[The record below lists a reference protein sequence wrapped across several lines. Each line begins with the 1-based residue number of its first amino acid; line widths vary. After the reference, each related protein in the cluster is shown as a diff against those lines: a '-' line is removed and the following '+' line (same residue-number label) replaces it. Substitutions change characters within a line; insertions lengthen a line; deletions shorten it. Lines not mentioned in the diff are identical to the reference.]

1 MSIPYTSE
9 FTPYDLFGRVTLNIR
24 AVFTL
29 KENVEGSVLNA
40 AVQKAITRY
49 PYLRVK
55 LEVKGQEIL
64 LVPNESPVA
73 VYENTGKT
81 LPLCG
86 PEANGCLL
94 SVDYSGNT
102 IGFNTS
108 HMLAGG
114 FGCMRWFK
122 TVLWQYFSDL
132 YGVDLNVPGLL
143 RPGTPVEPDEYV
155 FPAEDALAG
164 VTPQLHP
171 DAVPGHFIME
181 DYMMAYTNPEK
192 ASDSYYV
199 LRIPQAELMDAARK
213 NQASP
218 ATFFAAVM
226 GRAFQRLNLPHQ
238 QPIGIKIAHN
248 YQAAVGCTNTG
259 CDLVRMIYASY
270 PDELASA
277 PLSELCA
284 VARQAVAGQ
293 CSPENIAYSLQEL
306 YARHTAIN
314 SQPTLAEK
322 FSCTEKVR
330 PGTGTILSTGTVSY
344 TGRQDWGELTPYLT
358 ALHMI
363 WASNLTVEMITLG
376 NDFFITLNQIIKDT
390 KYLDSMLAVL
400 AEESITPEVTG
411 PFLKN
416 LAANTPIV

>member
-1 MSIPYTSE
+1 MSISYTSE

-24 AVFTL
+24 ALFTL
-29 KENVEGSVLNA
+29 TEKVNGSILNA

-55 LEVKGQEIL
+55 LAAEGEAL
-64 LVPNESPVA
+64 LFAPNDAPVA

-86 PEANGCLL
+86 PEANGYLL

-108 HMLAGG
+108 HILAGG

-122 TVLWQYFSDL
+122 TVLWQYFFDL
-132 YGVDLNVPGLL
+132 HGVDLNVPGLL
-143 RPGTPVEPDEYV
+143 RPGTSPEPDEYA

-164 VTPQLHP
+164 VVPQLHP
-171 DAVPGHFIME
+171 NAVPGHFIME
-181 DYMMAYTNPEK
+181 DYMTAYTHPEK
-192 ASDSYYV
+192 ASDCYYA
-199 LRIPQAELMDAARK
+199 LRIPQTELMCAVKR

-248 YQAAVGCTNTG
+248 YQAAVGCANTG

-284 VARQAVAGQ
+284 IARRAVADQ
-293 CSPENIAYSLQEL
+293 CSPANIAYSLHEL
-306 YARHTAIN
+306 YARHAAIH

-322 FSCTEKVR
+322 FSCAEKVR
-330 PGTGTILSTGTVSY
+330 PDTGTILSTGTVSY

-363 WASNLTVEMITLG
+363 WASNLTAEMITLG
-376 NDFFITLNQIIKDT
+376 DDFFITLNQIIKDT
-390 KYLDSMLAVL
+390 RYLDSILAVL
-400 AEESITPEVTG
+400 SEEGITPEVKG
-411 PFLKN
+411 PLLKN
-416 LAANTPIV
+416 LAATARIV